1 MDKRY
6 TPLSPI
12 EQLQQRIALLDT
24 IQQQPDMPVAQA
36 IRQLR
41 TGLRLTVQEYSRLTG
56 VAPRT
61 IHAIE
66 AGNANPAINTVNKLL
81 QPFGLTLG
89 ITHTTPRSRPAPP
102 ANPPFPS
109 HIA

>member
-12 EQLQQRIALLDT
+12 EQLQQRIVLLEA
-24 IQQQPDMPVAQA
+24 IKQQPGIPLDQA

-41 TGLRLTVQEYSRLTG
+41 TGLRLTVPEYAHLTG
-56 VAPRT
+56 IAPRT

-66 AGNANPAINTVNKLL
+66 AGDANPSINTANKLL
-81 QPFGLTLG
+81 HPFGLKLG
-89 ITHTTPRSRPAPP
+89 V
-102 ANPPFPS
+102 
-109 HIA
+109 IAQ

>member
-12 EQLQQRIALLDT
+12 EQLQQRITLLDS
-24 IQQQPDMPVAQA
+24 IKQQPGMPLAQA
-36 IRQLR
+36 IRLLR
-41 TGLRLTVQEYSRLTG
+41 TGLRLTVPEYAHLTG

-66 AGNANPAINTVNKLL
+66 AGNANPSVNTANKLL

-89 ITHTTPRSRPAPP
+89 IVAQ
-102 ANPPFPS
+102 
-109 HIA
+109 

>member
-24 IQQQPDMPVAQA
+24 IQQQPDIPLAQA

-66 AGNANPAINTVNKLL
+66 AGNANPAINTVSKLL

-89 ITHTTPRSRPAPP
+89 ITQTTPHSRPAPP
-102 ANPPFPS
+102 VDQPFPS
-109 HIA
+109 HTA

>member
-12 EQLQQRIALLDT
+12 AQLQQRIALLET
-24 IQQQPDMPVAQA
+24 IKQQPDMPLSHA
-36 IRQLR
+36 IRLLR
-41 TGLRLTVQEYSRLTG
+41 TGLRLTVPEYARLTG

-66 AGNANPAINTVNKLL
+66 AGDANPSLNTANKLL

-89 ITHTTPRSRPAPP
+89 ITHTTPHSRPAPP
-102 ANPPFPS
+102 ANPPFPT